1 MNNPIIKS
9 VAVGFL
15 VVNVSACGYL
25 FGEQGLFPSKA
36 DDYKKSKEEPLLTLP
51 EGVQSS
57 HIEEVY
63 SIPSVENAYVSPVEF
78 DAPRPQ
84 PLVAATAADTV
95 RIQKLGEES
104 WALVNVAPGQ
114 LWPQVRSFLASVN
127 WPVAAVD
134 PQAGIIDTQYLPLKD
149 DEREARFRLRVER
162 GVQRGT
168 SELHVVHMYRAVDDA
183 WPDRSDDFKI
193 ESDVLQSIAQYIAN
207 STEEASVSMIAD
219 RSISAEGKMR
229 SVDVSA
235 NEAYLQLEL
244 PFDRAWAS
252 LQIALENSGFGVDDL
267 NRSEG
272 TYYVTYKGDNADE
285 DEGWFGWLFS
295 DDENPL
301 IGQGFTVTVKTLQ
314 NDVQEIR
321 LNPVTPAAIPERGQP
336 MLMSVIKG
344 NIN

>member
-1 MNNPIIKS
+1 MNNRVIKS
-9 VAVGFL
+9 AVVAVL
-15 VVNVSACGYL
+15 AANVSACGYL
-25 FGEQGLFPSKA
+25 FGEQGLFPSTA

-51 EGVQSS
+51 DGVQSS
-57 HIEEVY
+57 RIVEVY
-63 SIPSVENAYVSPVEF
+63 SIPAVDNAYVSPVEF
-78 DAPRPQ
+78 EAPRPQ
-84 PLVAATAADTV
+84 PLMAATAADAV
-95 RIQKLGEES
+95 RIQKLGEDT

-134 PQAGIIDTQYLPLKD
+134 PQAGIIDTQYLPLKN

-168 SELHVVHMYRAVDDA
+168 SELHVVHMYRAVDDV
-183 WPDRSDDFKI
+183 WPAVSDDFAI

-229 SVDVSA
+229 SIDISA
-235 NEAYLQLEL
+235 NEAYLELEL
-244 PFDRAWAS
+244 SFDRAWAS
-252 LQIALENSGFGVDDL
+252 LQVGLENSGFGIDDL

-272 TYYVTYKGDNADE
+272 TYYVTYKGDNAEE
-285 DEGWFGWLFS
+285 DEGWFGWLFG

-301 IGQGFTVTVKTLQ
+301 IGQAFTVTLKTLRD
-314 NDVQEIR
+314 DVQEIR
-321 LNPVTPAAIPERGQP
+321 LNPVTPAEIPERGQP
-336 MLMSVIKG
+336 MLVSLIKG

>member
-1 MNNPIIKS
+1 MKNRVIKF
-9 VAVGFL
+9 VAVSVL
-15 VVNVSACGYL
+15 AVNVSACGYL
-25 FGEQGLFPSKA
+25 FGDQGLFPSKA
-36 DDYKKSKEEPLLTLP
+36 DDYKTSKEEPLLSLP
-51 EGVQSS
+51 EGVTSS

-63 SIPSVENAYVSPVEF
+63 AIPGVVNAYVSPVEF
-78 DAPRPQ
+78 EAPRPQ
-84 PLVAATAADTV
+84 PLMAATAADTV
-95 RIQKLGEES
+95 RIQKLGEEA

-114 LWPQVRSFLASVN
+114 LWPQVRSFLTSVN

-134 PQAGIIDTQYLPLKD
+134 PQAGIIETQYLPLKN

-168 SELHVVHMYRAVDDA
+168 SELHVVHMYRAVEDT
-183 WPDRSDDFKI
+183 WPAVSDDFTI

-219 RSISAEGKMR
+219 RSISGEGKMR
-229 SVDVSA
+229 TIDVSA
-235 NEAYLQLEL
+235 DETYLELEL

-252 LQIALENSGFGVDDL
+252 LQVGLEKAGFAIDDL

-272 TYYVTYKGDNADE
+272 TYYVTYKGENAE
-285 DEGWFGWLFS
+285 EESGWFGWLFS

-301 IGQGFTVTVKTLQ
+301 VGQAFTVTLQ
-314 NDVQEIR
+314 SVSDDLQAIR
-321 LNPVTPAAIPERGQP
+321 LNPLTPSEIPERGQP
-336 MLMSVIKG
+336 MLMSMIKG